1 MPGEDDKDEQEV
13 PEVEVIDI
21 TTLEGQRR
29 AGVLPAPEDC
39 PVENGETITTVTVSR
54 HDIIVEC
61 PAHGL
66 ETKPSW
72 RVQLRADRRA
82 YASKR
87 AGQYAIE
94 AYITLA
100 LAMLEALHQEGVALA
115 TEGELKDPDYV
126 AGMGT
131 SAH

>member
-1 MPGEDDKDEQEV
+1 MDDPTNEDA

-21 TTLEGQRR
+21 TTPEGQRE
-29 AGVLPAPEDC
+29 AGVLPPPDDV
-39 PVENGETITTVTVSR
+39 PVENGETITTVIVSR
-54 HDIIVEC
+54 KDIIVEC
-61 PAHGL
+61 PLHGL

-72 RVQLRADRRA
+72 RVQLQADRRA

-100 LAMLEALHQEGVALA
+100 LAMLEALHSEGVALA
-115 TEGELKDPDYV
+115 TEGELKDPQFV